1 MKEKIINNEKI
12 HKLLFL
18 ITLFL
23 SVISCEIFR
32 LFDFLFDNIYYG
44 YITPLLIDILRII
57 AYILITVFACKYAKK
72 NFKEIDYI
80 KSKELSLKSVTILYL
95 LTIITI
101 FIVTAI
107 LKFKL
112 KLVADLGENIGS
124 IAVYINLTSIVCN
137 LARIPITMLIIRYS
151 EDLINSCIDL
161 KYTKYISF
169 GGIVALL
176 TIGLFEFILFS
187 DFEFIDV
194 LFLIFNILYGY
205 IYRLS
210 YKNYKLSMIICMI
223 IRLL

>member
-18 ITLFL
+18 ITIFL
-23 SVISCEIFR
+23 AVISCEIFR
-32 LFDFLFDNIYYG
+32 LSKFLFNNIYYG
-44 YITPLLIDILRII
+44 YITPMLIDILRII
-57 AYILITVFACKYAKK
+57 GYILITIFACKYAKK
-72 NFKEIDYI
+72 YFKEIDYI
-80 KSKELSLKSVTILYL
+80 KSNDLSLKRVSILYV

-101 FIVTAI
+101 FIVTAV

-112 KLVADLGENIGS
+112 KLVVDLGENIGS
-124 IAVYINLTSIVCN
+124 IAVYINLTRIVAN
-137 LARIPITMLIIRYS
+137 IARVPITILIIRYS
-151 EDLINSCIDL
+151 DDLIYSCLDE

-187 DFEFIDV
+187 NFEFIDV

-205 IYRLS
+205 IYRLT
-210 YKNYKLSMIICMI
+210 YKNYKLAMIICMI